1 MFPIPSTCGPLLR
14 LQVVVAH
21 PDDETFGCGSLLLHA
36 ARAGAVTA
44 VTCATRGEAGEVADR
59 VTVPEGGLADL
70 REQELREAAALLG
83 VRRVDLLGFGD
94 SGMDGPAGPGTVV
107 GADAEELLDAV
118 DSSVAAFRPDVLV
131 TLDGG
136 DGHRDHVRVRDATLA
151 VAHRRGLP
159 AYLVALPRSFMR
171 RWADHM
177 SRVDPGSPYLHLGE
191 LGTPDDEVSIVLDTT
206 AHVAQRWEAIRA
218 HRSQTSPFEGLPDE
232 LARFVLTRDHL
243 VAAR

>member
-59 VTVPEGGLADL
+59 VTVPAGGLAAL
-70 REQELREAAALLG
+70 RERELREAAALLG

-94 SGMDGPAGPGTVV
+94 SGMDGPAGPGTVA
-107 GADAEELLDAV
+107 GAGAEELLDAV
-118 DSSVAAFRPDVLV
+118 DASVAAFRPDVLV

-151 VAHRRGLP
+151 VAQRRGLP

-206 AHVAQRWEAIRA
+206 SHVAQRWEAIRA

-232 LARFVLTRDHL
+232 LARLVLTRDHL
-243 VAAR
+243 VAVR

>member
-59 VTVPEGGLADL
+59 VTVPAGGLADL

-107 GADAEELLDAV
+107 GAGVGELLDAV
-118 DSSVAAFRPDVLV
+118 DASVAAFRPDVLV

-136 DGHRDHVRVRDATLA
+136 DGHRDHVRVRDATLT

-191 LGTPDDEVSIVLDTT
+191 LGTPDEDVSVVLDTT
-206 AHVAQRWEAIRA
+206 AHLAQRWEAIRA

-243 VAAR
+243 VAVR